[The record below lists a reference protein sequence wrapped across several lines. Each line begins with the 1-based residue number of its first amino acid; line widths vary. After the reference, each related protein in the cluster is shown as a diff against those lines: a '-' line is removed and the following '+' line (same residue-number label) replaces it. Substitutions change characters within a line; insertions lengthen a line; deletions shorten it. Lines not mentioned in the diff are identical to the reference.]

1 MICGAS
7 AHDHSIPL
15 GLEHRT
21 CALDHLEQEYAFVA
35 VTERYA
41 ESVCL
46 LAELVGIPPAST
58 KVRNDK
64 ATTGSKGA
72 PADFKKVMEL
82 LRWAKL
88 YQYPCVC
95 FLAFFHCFGST

>member
-1 MICGAS
+1 MCARVHAQTRMICGAS
-7 AHDHSIPL
+7 AHDYSVPL
-15 GLEHRT
+15 SLEHRT

-58 KVRNDK
+58 KVKNDK

-72 PADFKKVMEL
+72 PPDFKKVKEI
-82 LRWAKL
+82 
-88 YQYPCVC
+88 
-95 FLAFFHCFGST
+95 